1 MRFPP
6 LFFWNCDTPYF
17 YPGGL
22 MFSSMTGL
30 VRLRPLLR
38 AAKKKRSFEEIS
50 PKQCQQHFGKQKI
63 ISSHRIPDLRRH
75 VLTAKRSRKRRSV
88 RSG

>member
-1 MRFPP
+1 
-6 LFFWNCDTPYF
+6 
-17 YPGGL
+17 
-22 MFSSMTGL
+22 MFRSMTGL

-75 VLTAKRSRKRRSV
+75 VLNPEQTEDIQSFT
-88 RSG
+88 